1 MIIESLNIGKVRTV
15 KWRGKDVKTGIYKEP
30 TSEPLYLG
38 FEDVKDDAVVD
49 RKYHGGIDKACYAY
63 SHEAY
68 QFWKD
73 QYPTHEFPLGFF
85 GENLTIKGLNESDIH
100 IGNQYKI
107 GATAVI
113 EVSQPREPCFKLGIR
128 FGSQKILKTFINGEY
143 PGIYFRVI
151 QTGKVTVNDELKLIK
166 EFKSEPTVLEV
177 YKLLYGLETD
187 KDLIKLSLDSEKL
200 SEKAK
205 SGIIKRFLL

>member
-73 QYPTHEFPLGFF
+73 QYPFHEFPLGFF

-128 FGSQKILKTFINGEY
+128 FGSQKILKTFINGEF

-166 EFKSEPTVLEV
+166 ELKSEPTVLEV
-177 YKLLYGLETD
+177 YKLLYGFETD

>member
-85 GENLTIKGLNESDIH
+85 GENLTIKGLHESDIH

-128 FGSQKILKTFINGEY
+128 FGSQKILKTFINGEF

-166 EFKSEPTVLEV
+166 ELKSEPTVLEV
-177 YKLLYGLETD
+177 YKLLYGFETD